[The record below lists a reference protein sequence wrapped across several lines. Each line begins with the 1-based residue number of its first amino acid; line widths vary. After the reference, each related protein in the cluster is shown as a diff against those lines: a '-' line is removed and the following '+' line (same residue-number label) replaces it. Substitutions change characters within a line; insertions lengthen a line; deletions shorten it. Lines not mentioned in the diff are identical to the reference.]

1 LIPDPPDSANSL
13 TAPPHLLSFIVPF
26 GRIKE
31 RVIDTHKAI
40 DGLAM
45 GLMLLLCMIWG
56 LQQVA
61 LKAAAPDVAP
71 LLQLALRSGLSALL
85 VGLVMF
91 LRGERLSLGDGTW
104 RPGLVVGLLFA
115 LEFLF
120 VGQGLRYTN
129 ASHMA
134 VFLYTAPAFAAL
146 GLHWRLPAERL
157 QPFQWFG
164 VLLAFAGI
172 VTAFFGHGRQA
183 AGGAPAN
190 ILRGDFLGLLAGA
203 AWGATTVVLRCSSL
217 ARTSATKA
225 LLYQLSAAF
234 VLLLAAA
241 AGLGETAFNPTPLA
255 FGSILFQALVVSFVS
270 YLTWLWL
277 LRKYL
282 ASRLG
287 VFSFMTPFFG
297 IAFGVWLLHEPL
309 EPSFVVGAVLVVVGI
324 VLVSGYGWLQ
334 QLVGRGKA

>member
-1 LIPDPPDSANSL
+1 
-13 TAPPHLLSFIVPF
+13 
-26 GRIKE
+26 
-31 RVIDTHKAI
+31 
-40 DGLAM
+40 M

>member
-1 LIPDPPDSANSL
+1 
-13 TAPPHLLSFIVPF
+13 
-26 GRIKE
+26 
-31 RVIDTHKAI
+31 
-40 DGLAM
+40 M

-56 LQQVA
+56 LQQVV

-71 LLQLALRSGLSALL
+71 LLQLALRSGISALL
-85 VGLVMF
+85 VGLAMV
-91 LRGERLSLGDGTW
+91 LRGERLALGDGTW

-157 QPFQWFG
+157 QRFQWFG

-172 VTAFFGHGRQA
+172 VTAFFGRGQQP
-183 AGGAPAN
+183 AGGAAAH
-190 ILRGDFLGLLAGA
+190 ILRGDFLGLMAGA
-203 AWGATTVVLRCSSL
+203 SWGATTVVLRCSSL
-217 ARTSATKA
+217 ARSSATKA
-225 LLYQLSAAF
+225 LLYQLVTAF

-241 AGLGETAFNPTPLA
+241 VALGETAFNPTPLA
-255 FGSILFQALVVSFVS
+255 WGSILFQALVVSFAS
-270 YLTWLWL
+270 YLVWLWL
-277 LRKYL
+277 LHKYL

-297 IAFGVWLLHEPL
+297 IGFGVWLLHEPL
-309 EPSFVVGAVLVVVGI
+309 EASFVAGAVLVVAGI
-324 VLVSGYGWLQ
+324 VLVSGYGWLKQ
-334 QLVGRGKA
+334 ALGKGKA

>member
-1 LIPDPPDSANSL
+1 
-13 TAPPHLLSFIVPF
+13 
-26 GRIKE
+26 
-31 RVIDTHKAI
+31 
-40 DGLAM
+40 M

-56 LQQVA
+56 LQQVV
-61 LKAAAPDVAP
+61 LKIAAPDVAP
-71 LLQLALRSGLSALL
+71 LMQLALRSGISALL
-85 VGLVMF
+85 VGVAMV
-91 LRGERLSLGDGTW
+91 LRGERMSLGDGTW
-104 RPGLVVGLLFA
+104 RPGLAVGLLFA

-120 VGQGLRYTN
+120 VGQGLRYTS

-157 QPFQWFG
+157 QRFQWFG
-164 VLLAFAGI
+164 ILLAFAGI
-172 VTAFFGHGRQA
+172 VIAFFGRSQQA
-183 AGGAPAN
+183 AAGAPAH
-190 ILRGDFLGLLAGA
+190 ILWGDFLGLMAGI

-225 LLYQLSAAF
+225 LLYQLAAAF

-241 AGLGETAFNPTPLA
+241 AALGEAAFNPTLRA
-255 FGSILFQALVVSFVS
+255 WGSILFQALVVSFAS

-277 LRKYL
+277 LRRYL

-309 EPSFVVGAVLVVVGI
+309 EPSFVVGAVLVVAGI
-324 VLVSGYGWLQ
+324 VVVSGYGWLRH
-334 QLVGRGKA
+334 LLGGEKA